1 MFSFSQTPPPRNLSR
16 AIQVKGLRA
25 GEPRGV
31 VGACSFGGRICSED
45 EFFFEDE
52 NSPAHSCDFI
62 AMEGSIVELLRERET
77 RPSNNSQVGH
87 HCDAQA
93 SVSSRLQSF
102 GEREFLETC
111 EATYAPFNPAP
122 RSTIALSY
130 NCDGTLLASS
140 HGDHSVKI
148 TACET
153 QSLVRVLVGHRRTPW
168 VVRFHPKER
177 MIVASGSLDHEVRLW
192 NAETGECFRKH
203 TFGKP
208 IASLS
213 FHHQS
218 DVIAIACG
226 HKLYIW
232 EYKKWDSKP
241 EIVLKTRRSMRAVQF
256 HPHGLPVVL
265 TAEVMDPSDTK
276 DLPPSMT
283 DGSEQQQYRVQ
294 SQPQSRSQAQDSE
307 PSSQQGDQHLAH
319 TQLQPPS
326 MVPLGWE
333 VPFPANMPP
342 GDSPSLH
349 ALQSNG
355 YQGPIPTT
363 GDQAGVNAAQHA
375 TYSSVWNIIGEDQPP
390 RVWIRIWSFNEKKA
404 GSYLEDRDR
413 LLLSVPDA
421 VLCSEM
427 GVDFSPCG
435 RYLAATVAC
444 RTSLHRSLDAGAIIR
459 EMSSGSLESMDW
471 SPDRRGQ
478 RMLGVSRDQQSQISM
493 PIAERVVF
501 EVRMISLDGPDYGK
515 PAKSK
520 RIRAAQCLTSVQFS
534 PTSDHIL
541 IGYGKKHSSLLRSLV
556 ARNNVLVPLH
566 TVLEL
571 IETRSMSVVRALGS
585 TEDEINA
592 SAWNPRAGFGLAY
605 GTKEGKLR
613 FIH

>member
-1 MFSFSQTPPPRNLSR
+1 M
-16 AIQVKGLRA
+16 A
-25 GEPRGV
+25 
-31 VGACSFGGRICSED
+31 D
-45 EFFFEDE
+45 
-52 NSPAHSCDFI
+52 
-62 AMEGSIVELLRERET
+62 IVELLRNR
-77 RPSNNSQVGH
+77 SVGVDTVRGP
-87 HCDAQA
+87 CGEA
-93 SVSSRLQSF
+93 SVSSRLDSW
-102 GEREFLETC
+102 GELDALELC

-148 TACET
+148 TACDT
-153 QSLVRVLVGHRRTPW
+153 RALVRTLNGHRRTPW
-168 VVRFHPKER
+168 VVRFHPNDR
-177 MIVASGSLDHEVRLW
+177 MVLASGSLDHEVRLW
-192 NAETGECFRKH
+192 NADTGECFRKH

-213 FHHQS
+213 FHHES

-232 EYKKWDSKP
+232 DYKRWDSKP

-276 DLPPSMT
+276 ELPVTMT
-283 DGSEQQQYRVQ
+283 DASEVPGAGTAVGGEVEVGMGMGMGARTDPVGA
-294 SQPQSRSQAQDSE
+294 SVGQPGLSTSMSMSTSTSA
-307 PSSQQGDQHLAH
+307 
-319 TQLQPPS
+319 QLQPPS

-333 VPFPANMPP
+333 VPFPSSMQPNGGMLGMPIAPITLSLANVPP
-342 GDSPSLH
+342 GDM
-349 ALQSNG
+349 NR
-355 YQGPIPTT
+355 
-363 GDQAGVNAAQHA
+363 VMAQVQQQRQQQQA

-390 RVWIRIWSFNEKKA
+390 RVWIRIWSFDAKKA
-404 GSYLEDRDR
+404 DRYLEDRNR
-413 LLLSVPDA
+413 LLLSIPDA

-444 RTSLHRSLDAGAIIR
+444 RARMQQSLDSGAIIR
-459 EMSSGSLESMDW
+459 EMYPPTSSEPMDW
-471 SPDRRGQ
+471 SPNRQIQ
-478 RMLGVSRDQQSQISM
+478 RMLGVSRDTQSQIM

-515 PAKSK
+515 PAKAK
-520 RIRAAQCLTSVQFS
+520 RIRAAHCLTSVQFS

-541 IGYGKKHSSLLRSLV
+541 IGYGKKHPSLLRSLV

-571 IETRSMSVVRALGS
+571 IDTSDMSIVRALGT

-592 SAWNPRAGFGLAY
+592 SAWNPRPGFGLAY

-613 FIH
+613 FITKSTGRGAEDDLELDE

>member
-1 MFSFSQTPPPRNLSR
+1 M
-16 AIQVKGLRA
+16 
-25 GEPRGV
+25 
-31 VGACSFGGRICSED
+31 
-45 EFFFEDE
+45 
-52 NSPAHSCDFI
+52 
-62 AMEGSIVELLRERET
+62 AMEDSIFELLREREYG
-77 RPSNNSQVGH
+77 PIH
-87 HCDAQA
+87 HARGGQCDVQA
-93 SVSSRLQSF
+93 SVSSRLESF
-102 GEREFLETC
+102 AEHNFMETC
-111 EATYAPFNPAP
+111 QATYAPFNPSP

-130 NCDGTLLASS
+130 NCDGTMLASS

-148 TACET
+148 TSCDSQA
-153 QSLVRVLVGHRRTPW
+153 LVRVLAGHRRTPW

-177 MIVASGSLDHEVRLW
+177 MILVSGSLDHEVRLW

-218 DVIAIACG
+218 DVLAIACG
-226 HKLYIW
+226 HKLYLW

-256 HPHGLPVVL
+256 HPHGLPVIL

-276 DLPPSMT
+276 DLPPTMT
-283 DGSEQQQYRVQ
+283 DGGEQPIQELRQYREAQ
-294 SQPQSRSQAQDSE
+294 SQSPGQRPGGALR
-307 PSSQQGDQHLAH
+307 H
-319 TQLQPPS
+319 QPPS

-333 VPFPANMPP
+333 VPFPATMPSEDLLTLPELPDVLAP
-342 GDSPSLH
+342 GNQRPNYGTDD
-349 ALQSNG
+349 QSG
-355 YQGPIPTT
+355 LRPEQ
-363 GDQAGVNAAQHA
+363 QA

-390 RVWIRIWSFNEKKA
+390 RVWIRIWSFNEKKT

-413 LLLSVPDA
+413 LLLSIPDA

-435 RYLAATVAC
+435 RYLAATIAC
-444 RTSLHRSLDAGAIIR
+444 RAPLQGSFDAGAIIR
-459 EMSSGSLESMDW
+459 GMSTGSVDSMDW
-471 SPDRRGQ
+471 SGELRPPRP
-478 RMLGVSRDQQSQISM
+478 LGISRDQQSQISM

-515 PAKSK
+515 PVKS
-520 RIRAAQCLTSVQFS
+520 RRVRAAQCLTSVQFS
-534 PTSDHIL
+534 PTSEHIL

-571 IETRSMSVVRALGS
+571 IETSGMSVVRALGT

-592 SAWNPRAGFGLAY
+592 SAWNPRPGWGLAY
-605 GTKEGKLR
+605 GTKEGRLR
-613 FIH
+613 FIQ

>member
-1 MFSFSQTPPPRNLSR
+1 
-16 AIQVKGLRA
+16 
-25 GEPRGV
+25 
-31 VGACSFGGRICSED
+31 
-45 EFFFEDE
+45 
-52 NSPAHSCDFI
+52 
-62 AMEGSIVELLRERET
+62 MEGNIVDLLRERESG
-77 RPSNNSQVGH
+77 PSNHSRGSQ
-87 HCDAQA
+87 CDAQA
-93 SVSSRLQSF
+93 SVSTRMESLA
-102 GEREFLETC
+102 EHDFLETC
-111 EATYAPFNPAP
+111 EATYAPFNPSP

-148 TACET
+148 TACDS
-153 QSLVRVLVGHRRTPW
+153 QALVRVLAGHRRTPW

-177 MIVASGSLDHEVRLW
+177 MILASGSLDHEVRLW

-218 DVIAIACG
+218 DVLAIACG
-226 HKLYIW
+226 HKLYLW

-265 TAEVMDPSDTK
+265 TAEVMDPSDIK
-276 DLPPSMT
+276 DLPPTMT
-283 DGSEQQQYRVQ
+283 DGSEQQRFQARSQPREAQ
-294 SQPQSRSQAQDSE
+294 SQSPG
-307 PSSQQGDQHLAH
+307 QGPGAM
-319 TQLQPPS
+319 QLQPPS

-333 VPFPANMPP
+333 VPFPANMPSEGLLPLPDLSDLPDVPDVP
-342 GDSPSLH
+342 G
-349 ALQSNG
+349 LQAPRNHG
-355 YQGPIPTT
+355 PTHGTAVQGGLRPE
-363 GDQAGVNAAQHA
+363 QQA

-390 RVWIRIWSFNEKKA
+390 RVWIRIWSFNEKKT
-404 GSYLEDRDR
+404 GSYLEDRNR

-427 GVDFSPCG
+427 GVDFSRCG

-444 RTSLHRSLDAGAIIR
+444 RAPLQQSLDAGAIIR
-459 EMSSGSLESMDW
+459 EMSSGSIEPMDW

-478 RMLGVSRDQQSQISM
+478 RLLGVSRDQQSQISM

-501 EVRMISLDGPDYGK
+501 EVRVISLDSPDYGK
-515 PAKSK
+515 PVKS
-520 RIRAAQCLTSVQFS
+520 RRVRAAQCLTSVQFS
-534 PTSDHIL
+534 PTSEHIL

-571 IETRSMSVVRALGS
+571 IETRGMSVVRALGT

-592 SAWNPRAGFGLAY
+592 SAWNPRAGWGLAY

>member
-1 MFSFSQTPPPRNLSR
+1 MTM
-16 AIQVKGLRA
+16 
-25 GEPRGV
+25 
-31 VGACSFGGRICSED
+31 GGNI
-45 EFFFEDE
+45 F
-52 NSPAHSCDFI
+52 
-62 AMEGSIVELLRERET
+62 ELLRERELGPGNHA
-77 RPSNNSQVGH
+77 RGSQ
-87 HCDAQA
+87 CDAQA
-93 SVSSRLQSF
+93 SVSSRLESF
-102 GEREFLETC
+102 AERDFLETC
-111 EATYAPFNPAP
+111 EATYAPFNPSP

-148 TACET
+148 TACDS
-153 QSLVRVLVGHRRTPW
+153 QALVRVLAGHRRTPW

-177 MIVASGSLDHEVRLW
+177 MVLASGSLDHEVRLW

-213 FHHQS
+213 FHHQN
-218 DVIAIACG
+218 DVLAIACG
-226 HKLYIW
+226 HKLYLW
-232 EYKKWDSKP
+232 QYKKWDSKP

-276 DLPPSMT
+276 DLPQTMT
-283 DGSEQQQYRVQ
+283 DGSEQQPFQAWSQ
-294 SQPQSRSQAQDSE
+294 SREAQPQSPGQRA
-307 PSSQQGDQHLAH
+307 GAV
-319 TQLQPPS
+319 QLQPPS

-333 VPFPANMPP
+333 VPFPASMPSEDLQALP
-342 GDSPSLH
+342 DLSG
-349 ALQSNG
+349 LQS
-355 YQGPIPTT
+355 QGNRGPTHVT
-363 GDQAGVNAAQHA
+363 ADQAGLRPEQQA

-390 RVWIRIWSFNEKKA
+390 RVWIRIWSFNEKKT
-404 GSYLEDRDR
+404 GTYLEDRNR
-413 LLLSVPDA
+413 LLLSIPDA

-444 RTSLHRSLDAGAIIR
+444 RAPLQRSLDAGAIIR
-459 EMSSGSLESMDW
+459 EMSSGSGEPMDW

-478 RMLGVSRDQQSQISM
+478 RLLGVSRDQQSQISM

-501 EVRMISLDGPDYGK
+501 EVRMISLDSPDYGK
-515 PAKSK
+515 PVKS
-520 RIRAAQCLTSVQFS
+520 RRVRAAQCLTSVQFS
-534 PTSDHIL
+534 PTSEHIL

-556 ARNNVLVPLH
+556 ARDNVLVPLH

-571 IETRSMSVVRALGS
+571 IETMGMSVVRALGT

-592 SAWNPRAGFGLAY
+592 SAWNPRAGWGLAY

-613 FIH
+613 FIQ